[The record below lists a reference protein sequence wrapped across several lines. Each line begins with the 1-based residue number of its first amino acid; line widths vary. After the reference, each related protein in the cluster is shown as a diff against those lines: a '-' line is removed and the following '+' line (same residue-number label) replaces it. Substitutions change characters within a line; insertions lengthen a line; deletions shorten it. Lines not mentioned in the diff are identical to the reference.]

1 MQVIHRTRRAVAALV
16 LGALAV
22 PALAGPGE
30 EALALA
36 ERLNREVLAVYTSA
50 LLDDIEASILENFT
64 EDEPDGLP
72 EACRREAEAA
82 LAPIAATYIAPLRP
96 AMQESGHLA
105 QVEQV
110 VASAFSLDQL
120 RMLNGRIGHVPPLE
134 LGAAMLDTPAL
145 ADAIDGRVELLQ
157 ARREEDADY
166 VAGFDHQL
174 AAIRAERARCA
185 AR

>member
-1 MQVIHRTRRAVAALV
+1 VAALV
-16 LGALAV
+16 CGALAL

-30 EALALA
+30 EALSLA
-36 ERLNREVLAVYTSA
+36 QRLNHDVLAIYTRA
-50 LLDDIEASILENFT
+50 LLDDIERSILDNFT
-64 EDEPDGLP
+64 GDEPEGLP
-72 EACRREAEAA
+72 EACRHAAEAA

-96 AMQESGHLA
+96 AMQEAGHLA
-105 QVEQV
+105 QVDQV

-120 RMLNGRIGHVPPLE
+120 RRLNGRIGHVPPLE

-145 ADAIDGRVELLQ
+145 ADVINDRVDLLQ

-166 VAGFDHQL
+166 IAGFDGQL

>member
-1 MQVIHRTRRAVAALV
+1 MAALV
-16 LGALAV
+16 CGALAV

-30 EALALA
+30 EALSLA
-36 ERLNREVLAVYTSA
+36 QRLNRDVLGVYTGA

-72 EACRREAEAA
+72 GACRRDAEAA
-82 LAPIAATYIAPLRP
+82 LAPIAAEYIAPLRP
-96 AMQESGHLA
+96 AMQEGGHQA

-120 RMLNGRIGHVPPLE
+120 RTLNGRIGHVPPLE
-134 LGAAMLDTPAL
+134 LGAAMLDNPAL
-145 ADAIDGRVELLQ
+145 SDAIDGRIELLQ

-166 VAGFDHQL
+166 VAGFDRQL

-185 AR
+185 GR